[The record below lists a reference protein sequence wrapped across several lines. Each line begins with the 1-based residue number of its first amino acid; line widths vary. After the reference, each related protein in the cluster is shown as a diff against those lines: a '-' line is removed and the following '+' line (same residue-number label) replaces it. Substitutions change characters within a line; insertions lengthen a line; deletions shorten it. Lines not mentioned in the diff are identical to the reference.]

1 MAMINFPDRELISK
15 NQNPLGIDGIEFIE
29 YTTRKPQA
37 LGQVL
42 EMMGFF
48 PIARHRSR
56 EVTLFRQGEMN
67 VIVNAHH
74 SEPRTTH
81 RDGMDSYISGFALRV
96 KDAATAF
103 QRALDLGAWGVP
115 SKAQVMELNI
125 PAIHGVGGSRIFFV
139 DRYKEF
145 SIYDVDFIFN
155 PGKERHVPSDA
166 KLTFFGLVQYVA
178 DGRLNDWTEY
188 YVELFDFSVLS
199 DSERFGI
206 LPKGRILQ
214 SPCKQFY
221 LQIVEPDPSFV
232 IVNSTEE
239 LHRIGLG
246 SASVLES
253 VAHLKEKGIEF
264 IDSPVLHVDS
274 RGALTET
281 YLGGVSFELVR
292 DTKDINE

>member
-1 MAMINFPDRELISK
+1 MINSADRELISR
-15 NQNPLGIDGIEFIE
+15 NQNPLGIDGIEFVE

-37 LGQVL
+37 LGQIL
-42 EMMGFF
+42 EMMGFL

-56 EVTLFRQGEMN
+56 EVTLFRQGAMN

-74 SEPRTTH
+74 SEPRASH
-81 RDGMDSYISGFALRV
+81 REGLDSYISGFALRV

-103 QRALDLGAWGVP
+103 QRALDLGAWSVP

-145 SIYDVDFIFN
+145 SIYDVDFIFA
-155 PGKERHVPSDA
+155 PGKGRQVPSEA
-166 KLTFFGLVQYVA
+166 NLTFFGLVQYVA

-221 LQIVEPDPSFV
+221 IQIMEPDPSFV
-232 IVNSTEE
+232 IDNSTEE
-239 LHRIGLG
+239 LHRIGFG
-246 SASVLES
+246 SVDVLQS
-253 VAHLKEKGIEF
+253 VALLKKKGIDF
-264 IDSPVLHVDS
+264 VDSPVLHVNS
-274 RGALTET
+274 RGALTEP
-281 YLGGVSFELVR
+281 YLGGISFELVR
-292 DTKDINE
+292 HAKEAAK

>member
-1 MAMINFPDRELISK
+1 MKNIPDRELVLESK
-15 NQNPLGIDGIEFIE
+15 NPLEIDGIEFIE

-37 LGQVL
+37 LSQVL
-42 EMMGFF
+42 EMMGFM

-67 VIVNAHH
+67 IIVNAHQ
-74 SEPRTTH
+74 SELRTNFREGT
-81 RDGMDSYISGFALRV
+81 YISGFALRC
-96 KDAATAF
+96 KDASTAF
-103 QRALDLGAWGVP
+103 QRALDLGAWSVP

-145 SIYDVDFIFN
+145 SIYDVDFIFE
-155 PGKERHVPSDA
+155 PDRERDIPSA
-166 KLTFFGLVQYVA
+166 ANLSFFGLVQYVS

-214 SPCKQFY
+214 SPCEKFY

-232 IVNSTEE
+232 ILDSTEE
-239 LHRIGLG
+239 LHRMGLG
-246 SASVLES
+246 STDVMES
-253 VAHLKEKGIEF
+253 VACLKKKGIEF
-264 IDSPVLHVDS
+264 VDSAVLHTDS
-274 RGALTET
+274 RGALTKT

-292 DTKDINE
+292 VIK

>member
-1 MAMINFPDRELISK
+1 MINSADRELISR

-42 EMMGFF
+42 EMMGFL

-56 EVTLFRQGEMN
+56 EVTLFRQGAMN
-67 VIVNAHH
+67 VIVNAHQ
-74 SEPRTTH
+74 SEPRTSH
-81 RDGMDSYISGFALRV
+81 REGMDSYISGFALRV
-96 KDAATAF
+96 KDAAAAF
-103 QRALDLGAWGVP
+103 QRALDLGAWSVP

-145 SIYDVDFIFN
+145 SIYDVDFIFS
-155 PGKERHVPSDA
+155 PGKERQVSSDA
-166 KLTFFGLVQYVA
+166 HLTFFGLVQYVA

-221 LQIVEPDPSFV
+221 IQIMEPDPSFV
-232 IVNSTEE
+232 IDNSTEE
-239 LHRIGLG
+239 LHRIGFG
-246 SASVLES
+246 SANVLQS
-253 VAHLKEKGIEF
+253 VALLKEKGIDF
-264 IDSPVLHVDS
+264 VDSPVLHVNS
-274 RGALTET
+274 RGALTEP
-281 YLGGVSFELVR
+281 YLGGISFELVCH
-292 DTKDINE
+292 TKKAAK

>member
-1 MAMINFPDRELISK
+1 MINVPDRELISK

-37 LGQVL
+37 LGQIL

-48 PIARHRSR
+48 PVARHRSR
-56 EVTLFRQGEMN
+56 EVTLFRQGAMN

-74 SEPRTTH
+74 SEPRTSH

-145 SIYDVDFIFN
+145 SIYDVDFIFS
-155 PGKERHVPSDA
+155 PGKERQVPSDA

-232 IVNSTEE
+232 IINSTEE

-246 SASVLES
+246 SANVLDS
-253 VAHLKEKGIEF
+253 VAHLKAKGIEF
-264 IDSPVLHVDS
+264 IDSPVLHVDN

-292 DTKDINE
+292 DTKELAQ